1 MTINN
6 QTTRLFRHGM
16 FAAAMLV
23 LAAPAALADPPGYYF
38 QDFEQSSPVAT
49 TAPVAPDQRDAAS
62 REPGAVSAVKTDD
75 PRNAS
80 SQADQARVE
89 AERNSADAGRYP
101 SGIAAH

>member
-1 MTINN
+1 MAMNN
-6 QTTRLFRHGM
+6 QTTRLLQYGM
-16 FAAAMLV
+16 LAAAML
-23 LAAPAALADPPGYYF
+23 LLTAPAALADPPGYDF
-38 QDFEQSSPVAT
+38 QDFEQTSPPAM
-49 TAPVAPDQRDAAS
+49 TAPVSPDQRDAAS